1 MNNLTTVLP
10 EYLIQTQGSYTIN
23 RFFSF
28 ILFLFTFRLPI
39 FPIYLISHWKLILT
53 VISTCFVIPFSLY
66 IVYTFLKS
74 KILSQ
79 YKNLNESNLIND
91 DNINKN
97 KKNQISNDNDYF
109 INDRFNDNTKRQEKL
124 ENGSNTHRSIWEQII
139 SAIRI
144 FGYLDNHVVKELI
157 NNLYTRKID
166 TGDMIV
172 LNDNLGLIVVLDGSF
187 QVYHNVSSTFSTN
200 RSFPSSSPTN
210 SEILSPAG
218 LNENFN
224 AFSVDENITFEEEE
238 YDPLNSDYIWL
249 NNGLGKFQLL
259 NIIKRGNPLSSLI
272 DILKL
277 FTSNVNPTMESQ
289 PTLIARA
296 SVESTIAVIPSHAF
310 KRLLSKYPKNAS
322 HLIQTILNRL
332 YHVNFQITNSYLG
345 LTNELFQIEKSL
357 NNKNN
362 TQLPSYLLKNV
373 IQGFSPSSQRQN
385 SVPLSLNQSTD
396 SFDFNH
402 KILND
407 QDIETVDCKQMT
419 QNNALLHNSNSNS
432 NSTFNTI
439 KDDSNDIDDSVLK
452 MALVDIIF
460 KFWGI
465 TKENFLLSNYSYNSN
480 PSSRSSSVI
489 GFPPTDLN
497 IIPSVAAVIKKN
509 RYPRS
514 SLLSTSFDTT
524 TSPLE
529 PTLRASSSSLSL
541 SSHKSKHSRNVTIQ
555 KSLDYY
561 SARKDFA
568 QCLDIKFYPSGTTI
582 VKQNSDSQG
591 LFYLISG
598 KVDVTVYSTTS
609 PQSTHEN
616 KINNLEAEEILTEH
630 LIYTVESGGV
640 AGYLSS
646 LVGYRSFVNL
656 FAQTDCYVA
665 VISNDMLE
673 ILYDKYYS
681 INLRIVESLI
691 NNLSVKMWK
700 LDHALEW
707 IHINASDTLFRQGDP
722 ANGIYVILNGRLRQY
737 QSTVKNESFQLGQKS
752 ITKVVGELA
761 QGESFGEV
769 EVLTAMNRS
778 STIIAV
784 RDSELARLSRSLF
797 ELLATEH
804 PSILIRVSRMIVKKL
819 LDINQHN
826 VTNIGMSSSVSSIA
840 TMTSSSIKSLI
851 DMGHKNDFPLSSSLE
866 NNIFHHHNHN
876 SNFLDSPLSSQ
887 LYPRNI
893 TYRTITI
900 LPITNGL
907 PVESFAMKLIHAF
920 KQVGKKT
927 IGLTQRTTLLHLGRH
942 AFDKLFKL
950 KQSGYFSDLE
960 HTYNLVV
967 YIADTAV
974 NSSWTKT
981 CIDQGDCILLLA
993 DAKSSCQIG
1002 EYERLLLRSKTS
1014 ARTELILLH
1023 GERYVEPGLTR
1034 KWLSNRPW
1042 VDSHHHIQFD
1052 TDLLAKN
1059 TIRNDR
1065 WLNAKGISL
1074 LDKITQTELGRR
1086 AYNVSKLLPDSIKN
1100 TVGIFT
1106 SKLMRAKKHSYSPI
1120 HFHKNDFIRLARLL
1134 SGQAIGLVLG
1144 GGGARGISHLGILQA
1159 LEEQGIPIDI
1169 IGGTSIGSFIG
1180 GIYAKDYD
1188 VVPIYGRI
1196 KKFAGRVSSL
1206 WRMLSDLTWPVTSYT
1221 TGHEFNRGIWKT
1233 FGDTRIEDFWIQY
1246 YCNSTNITESVQ
1258 EIHSSGY
1265 AWRYIRA
1272 SMSLAG
1278 LLPPLED
1285 NGSMLLDGGYVDNLP
1300 VDEMKARGCK
1310 IIFAIDVG
1318 SVDDKTPMN
1327 YGDSLNGF
1335 WIIFNRWNPFSSHPN
1350 IPNMAEIQ
1358 MRLGYVA
1365 SVNALEKAKH
1375 TPGVIYI
1382 RPPIDE
1388 YNTLD
1393 FAKFEEIYQV
1403 GVNYGRGFFQQLV
1416 ENNNM
1421 PYIPG
1426 SIGTTTGVID
1436 PVSLLYRRN
1445 SM

>member
-1 MNNLTTVLP
+1 MNNVTTVLP
-10 EYLIQTQGSYTIN
+10 EYLIDTPRSYTIN
-23 RFFSF
+23 RVFSF
-28 ILFLFTFRLPI
+28 LFLLFTFH
-39 FPIYLISHWKLILT
+39 FPVFLISLITHWKLILT
-53 VISTCFVIPFSLY
+53 SILICFVIPFFLY
-66 IVYTFLKS
+66 IIHTFLKRNV
-74 KILSQ
+74 LSQ
-79 YKNLNESNLIND
+79 YKNLNESNLINN
-91 DNINKN
+91 DNIIKNKN
-97 KKNQISNDNDYF
+97 HQIPNNNDLFTTDG
-109 INDRFNDNTKRQEKL
+109 FNNNTKRQEKF
-124 ENGSNTHRSIWEQII
+124 ENESNTHQTIWEQII

-157 NNLYTRKID
+157 NNMYTRKVD
-166 TGDMIV
+166 SGDMIV

-187 QVYHNVSSTFSTN
+187 HVYHNISSAASTST
-200 RSFPSSSPTN
+200 SFPSPFPTN
-210 SEILSPAG
+210 SDILSPTG
-218 LNENFN
+218 LKENFFSE
-224 AFSVDENITFEEEE
+224 FSVDGNITLEETE
-238 YDPLNSDYIWL
+238 YDPLNTDYIWL
-249 NNGLGKFQLL
+249 KNGLGKFQLL
-259 NIIKRGNPLSSLI
+259 NIIKKGNPISSLI

-277 FTSNVNPTMESQ
+277 FTSNVGPILESP

-310 KRLLSKYPKNAS
+310 KRLLSKYPKDAS
-322 HLIQTILNRL
+322 HLIQTVLNRL

-357 NNKNN
+357 NSKKNI
-362 TQLPSYLLKNV
+362 QLPYYLLKNV
-373 IQGFSPSSQRQN
+373 IQGFNPSSQRQT
-385 SVPLSLNQSTD
+385 SVPLSLNQSND

-407 QDIETVDCKQMT
+407 QDIDTVNCNQVT
-419 QNNALLHNSNSNS
+419 QNNSLIYNSASAYS
-432 NSTFNTI
+432 TI
-439 KDDSNDIDDSVLK
+439 KKESNDIDDSVLK

-465 TKENFLLSNYSYNSN
+465 TKENFMLSNYSYNSN
-480 PSSRSSSVI
+480 PSSRSSSVV
-489 GFPPTDLN
+489 GLTPTDLN
-497 IIPSVAAVIKKN
+497 IIPSSAVVIKKN
-509 RYPRS
+509 RYPRT

-529 PTLRASSSSLSL
+529 TNLRTSSSSLSL
-541 SSHKSKHSRNVTIQ
+541 SSHKSKHPRNVTIQ
-555 KSLDYY
+555 KSMDYY

-568 QCLDIKFYPSGTTI
+568 QCVDIKFYPNGTTI

-591 LFYLISG
+591 LFYLLSG
-598 KVDVTVYSTTS
+598 KIDVTVYSTTS
-609 PQSTHEN
+609 SQVSQES
-616 KINNLEAEEILTEH
+616 KLNNPETEESITEH
-630 LIYTVESGGV
+630 LIYTVESGGI

-656 FAQTDCYVA
+656 IAQTDCYVA
-665 VISNDMLE
+665 IISNEMLE

-691 NNLSVKMWK
+691 NNLSIKMWK

-707 IHINASDTLFRQGDP
+707 IHINASDILFQQGDP

-737 QSTVKNESFQLGQKS
+737 QSSMKSESFHLSQNGV
-752 ITKVVGELA
+752 TKVIGELA

-778 STIIAV
+778 STIVAV

-804 PSILIRVSRMIVKKL
+804 PSILIRVSRMIVRKL

-840 TMTSSSIKSLI
+840 TMTSPSIKSLI
-851 DMGHKNDFPLSSSLE
+851 DMGHKNDNCLPSSSE
-866 NNIFHHHNHN
+866 NSIFHHHHHN
-876 SNFLDSPLSSQ
+876 SSSLVSPLSSQ

-907 PVESFAMKLIHAF
+907 PVESFAMRLIQAF

-960 HTYNLVV
+960 RTYNIVV

-993 DAKSSCQIG
+993 DAKLSCQIG

-1014 ARTELILLH
+1014 ARAELILLH

-1052 TDLLAKN
+1052 TGLLAKDV
-1059 TIRNDR
+1059 TRNER
-1065 WLNAKGISL
+1065 WLNANGISL

-1086 AYNVSKLLPDSIKN
+1086 AYNISKLLPDSIKN

-1106 SKLMRAKKHSYSPI
+1106 SRLMRARKHPYNPI

-1188 VVPIYGRI
+1188 IVPIYGRI
-1196 KKFAGRVSSL
+1196 KKFAGRISSL

-1300 VDEMKARGCK
+1300 VDEMKVRGCK
-1310 IIFAIDVG
+1310 TIFAVDVG
-1318 SVDDKTPMN
+1318 SVDDRTPMN

-1335 WIIFNRWNPFSSHPN
+1335 WIVFNRWNPFSSHPN

-1375 TPGVIYI
+1375 TPGVIYV
-1382 RPPIDE
+1382 RPPIDD

-1403 GVNYGRGFFQQLV
+1403 GVNYGREFFQHLI
-1416 ENNNM
+1416 ENNRM

-1426 SIGTTTGVID
+1426 SKETTSGVMD

>member
-1 MNNLTTVLP
+1 
-10 EYLIQTQGSYTIN
+10 
-23 RFFSF
+23 
-28 ILFLFTFRLPI
+28 
-39 FPIYLISHWKLILT
+39 
-53 VISTCFVIPFSLY
+53 
-66 IVYTFLKS
+66 
-74 KILSQ
+74 
-79 YKNLNESNLIND
+79 
-91 DNINKN
+91 
-97 KKNQISNDNDYF
+97 
-109 INDRFNDNTKRQEKL
+109 
-124 ENGSNTHRSIWEQII
+124 
-139 SAIRI
+139 
-144 FGYLDNHVVKELI
+144 
-157 NNLYTRKID
+157 
-166 TGDMIV
+166 
-172 LNDNLGLIVVLDGSF
+172 
-187 QVYHNVSSTFSTN
+187 
-200 RSFPSSSPTN
+200 
-210 SEILSPAG
+210 
-218 LNENFN
+218 
-224 AFSVDENITFEEEE
+224 
-238 YDPLNSDYIWL
+238 
-249 NNGLGKFQLL
+249 
-259 NIIKRGNPLSSLI
+259 
-272 DILKL
+272 
-277 FTSNVNPTMESQ
+277 
-289 PTLIARA
+289 
-296 SVESTIAVIPSHAF
+296 
-310 KRLLSKYPKNAS
+310 
-322 HLIQTILNRL
+322 
-332 YHVNFQITNSYLG
+332 
-345 LTNELFQIEKSL
+345 
-357 NNKNN
+357 
-362 TQLPSYLLKNV
+362 
-373 IQGFSPSSQRQN
+373 
-385 SVPLSLNQSTD
+385 
-396 SFDFNH
+396 
-402 KILND
+402 
-407 QDIETVDCKQMT
+407 MT
-419 QNNALLHNSNSNS
+419 QNNILLYTS
-432 NSTFNTI
+432 NSTFNAI
-439 KDDSNDIDDSVLK
+439 NDSTNDINNSVLK
-452 MALVDIIF
+452 MTLVDIIF

-465 TKENFLLSNYSYNSN
+465 TKENFILSNASYNSSH
-480 PSSRSSSVI
+480 SSRSPSVVSLT
-489 GFPPTDLN
+489 PTDLT
-497 IIPSVAAVIKKN
+497 ILPSTAAVVKKN
-509 RYPRS
+509 RYPHP
-514 SLLSTSFDTT
+514 SLPQTSFDTT
-524 TSPLE
+524 TGQLE
-529 PTLRASSSSLSL
+529 PSLRTSSSSLSL
-541 SSHKSKHSRNVTIQ
+541 SSHRNKHLRNITIQ
-555 KSLDYY
+555 KNLDYY
-561 SARKDFA
+561 SAKKDFA
-568 QCLDIKFYPSGTTI
+568 QCLDIKFYPGGTTI

-598 KVDVTVYSTTS
+598 KIDVTVFSTTS
-609 PQSTHEN
+609 SHEN
-616 KINNLEAEEILTEH
+616 KINKVDTEEFLTEH
-630 LIYTVESGGV
+630 LIYTVESGGI

-656 FAQTDCYVA
+656 IAQTDCYVA
-665 VISNDMLE
+665 VLSNEMLE

-691 NNLSVKMWK
+691 NNLSTKLWK

-707 IHINASDTLFRQGDP
+707 IHINASDILFQQGDP

-737 QSTVKNESFQLGQKS
+737 QSNVSTESFRIGQQPV
-752 ITKVVGELA
+752 TKIIGELA

-769 EVLTAMNRS
+769 EVLTAMKRS
-778 STIIAV
+778 STIVAV

-819 LDINQHN
+819 LDVNQHN
-826 VTNIGMSSSVSSIA
+826 VTNFGISSSVSSIA
-840 TMTSSSIKSLI
+840 TMTSPSIKSLI
-851 DMGHKNDFPLSSSLE
+851 DMGHKQNICQSPSSE
-866 NNIFHHHNHN
+866 NSIFSHHHHN
-876 SNFLDSPLSSQ
+876 SSSSASPLSSQ

-907 PVESFAMKLIHAF
+907 PVESFAMKLIQAF

-942 AFDKLFKL
+942 AFDKLSKL

-960 HTYNLVV
+960 RTYNIVV

-993 DAKSSCQIG
+993 DAQLNCQIG
-1002 EYERLLLRSKTS
+1002 EYEKLLLRSKTS

-1023 GERYVEPGLTR
+1023 RERYVEPGLTH
-1034 KWLSNRPW
+1034 KWLCNRPW

-1052 TDLLAKN
+1052 TGLSAKN
-1059 TIRNDR
+1059 VTKNDK
-1065 WLNAKGISL
+1065 WLNASGVSL

-1086 AYNVSKLLPDSIKN
+1086 AYNISKLLPDSIKN
-1100 TVGIFT
+1100 TVGSFT
-1106 SKLMRAKKHSYSPI
+1106 SRLTRAKKHTYNPI
-1120 HFHKNDFIRLARLL
+1120 HSHKNDFIRLARLL

-1258 EIHSSGY
+1258 EIHSFGY

-1310 IIFAIDVG
+1310 TIFAVDVG
-1318 SVDDKTPMN
+1318 SVDDRTPMN

-1403 GVNYGRGFFQQLV
+1403 GVRYGRIFFQDLI
-1416 ENNNM
+1416 ENDKM
-1421 PYIPG
+1421 PFIPG
-1426 SIGTTTGVID
+1426 SKETTEGDID